1 LAGYIFHLV
10 HVVASFALVLGV
22 LVFIHELGHYAAARW
37 CGIHVEV
44 FSLGFGPAIRT
55 WMDSR
60 GTAWKIC
67 VLPLGGYVKMHGMTM
82 EANAEPAD
90 GTPSAYRAA
99 EAYAE
104 KKVGYRAIVA
114 AAGPAANFILA
125 IVLFAGLLMVQG
137 RPVPLA
143 VVDDVRAD
151 TAAAHAGL
159 IRGDEIRSVDGVA
172 IADFDGLRAIIK
184 ADVGRDVALGVHRG
198 TADLTLRTHIL
209 PGPDGTGLLGVT
221 SGAARIEPVSFG
233 GAVIGGFTTTW
244 DVLSQLFTGLA
255 HIITT
260 GTGARDL
267 GGPIMIAHM
276 SGQVAD
282 MGVISFVKFI
292 ALLSVNL
299 GLVNLLPIPVLDGGH
314 LMFYFAEWLRGRP
327 VPPRAQEYGYRVG
340 LALIVCVFLAVS
352 MNDLKR
358 EGAFAWLHH
367 LIG

>member
-1 LAGYIFHLV
+1 MGLQVFHLV
-10 HVVASFALVLGV
+10 HIIASFALVLGV
-22 LVFIHELGHYAAARW
+22 LVFIHELGHYVAARC
-37 CGIHVEV
+37 CGVYVEV

-55 WMDSR
+55 WFDSR

-67 VLPLGGYVKMHGMTM
+67 VLPLGGYVKMHGMTLD
-82 EANAEPAD
+82 ASTEPAD
-90 GTPSAYRAA
+90 GTPVAYRAA

-104 KKVGYRAIVA
+104 KPVGQRALIA

-125 IVLFAGLLMVQG
+125 IVLFAGLLMVAG

-159 IRGDEIRSVDGVA
+159 VRGDEIRTVDGVA
-172 IADFDGLRAIIK
+172 VADFEALRAIIK
-184 ADVGRDVALGVHRG
+184 ADTGRDVALGVHRG
-198 TADLTLRTHIL
+198 TSDLTLHTHIL

-221 SGAARIEPVSFG
+221 SGANRIDPVSFG
-233 GAVIGGFTTTW
+233 GAIVGGFTRTW
-244 DVLSQLFTGLA
+244 SVLSDLFTGLA
-255 HIITT
+255 HVIST
-260 GTGARDL
+260 GSGARDL
-267 GGPIMIAHM
+267 AGPIGIAHL

-282 MGVISFVKFI
+282 LGVMSFVTFI

-314 LMFYFAEWLRGRP
+314 LMFYLAEWLRGRP